1 MSLDESPSYQVA
13 IECTQLLAQS
23 FNKDFVPPP
32 AVILWFHKCVAHA
45 CQERAQ
51 RYQKNP
57 ANISRVQEILMKA
70 FCSSRVFTR
79 VFCSLIRKTRI
90 SKEISVALSFWRF
103 VREDKAV
110 KKKAKELK
118 LLYEWRNLQE
128 GTPRED
134 PGKTQ
139 LFCFSRRVPFY
150 FYLPAISIRVH
161 AIQTCANHQIFLN
174 CGSPFVELSNHV
186 CDGTSSGTTNGAE

>member
-57 ANISRVQEILMKA
+57 ANISRVQEILRRLSVHQG
-70 FCSSRVFTR
+70 FLLVFFAR
-79 VFCSLIRKTRI
+79 SLGK
-90 SKEISVALSFWRF
+90 
-103 VREDKAV
+103 RELV
-110 KKKAKELK
+110 KKSQ
-118 LLYEWRNLQE
+118 W
-128 GTPRED
+128 
-134 PGKTQ
+134 
-139 LFCFSRRVPFY
+139 
-150 FYLPAISIRVH
+150 H
-161 AIQTCANHQIFLN
+161 
-174 CGSPFVELSNHV
+174 
-186 CDGTSSGTTNGAE
+186 